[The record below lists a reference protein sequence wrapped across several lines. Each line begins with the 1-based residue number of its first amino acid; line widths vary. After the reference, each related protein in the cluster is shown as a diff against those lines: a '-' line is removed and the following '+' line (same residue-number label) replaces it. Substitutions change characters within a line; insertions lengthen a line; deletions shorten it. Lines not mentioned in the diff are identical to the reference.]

1 MQHTLKLE
9 HQLCFAL
16 YSASR
21 AMNHAYT
28 AVLEPLGLS
37 YTQYL
42 VLLVLWEEQRLTV
55 GQLGERLGLD
65 SGTLS
70 PVLKRMEAAR
80 FVTKQRDP
88 TDERVVQ
95 IGLTVQG
102 QALKAL
108 AVDIPETM
116 TNLSGLTTEQTT
128 SLHRILLKL
137 TSNLDQKPL
146 LELS

>member
-16 YSASR
+16 YSACR

-95 IGLTVQG
+95 IGLTV
-102 QALKAL
+102 
-108 AVDIPETM
+108 
-116 TNLSGLTTEQTT
+116 
-128 SLHRILLKL
+128 
-137 TSNLDQKPL
+137 
-146 LELS
+146 